1 MLGQIL
7 LWPHF
12 QNFTFQYC
20 FLRLRIHTICTL
32 HYWWSYEDKF
42 EWWDTF
48 LFSSSF
54 FQPFFGLFFSFFF
67 HPSLVFLETILRVD
81 GFPIVSVLGSCC
93 HHLLICTYVYPSTF
107 FRICW
112 DHLCRNTPNASTCF
126 YCSYLCASWA
136 VFLLLWWGLHSAS
149 TTTCTSVA
157 DSGHPWFSSQ
167 EIVSKIE
174 DAEIDAWDRTGEL
187 AIYPLSYHIPR

>member
-1 MLGQIL
+1 MFSFWPCPVRWSDFWEKNWTLLMLGQIL

-54 FQPFFGLFFSFFF
+54 FPTFFGLFFSFFF

-93 HHLLICTYVYPSTF
+93 HHLLICTYILP
-107 FRICW
+107 
-112 DHLCRNTPNASTCF
+112 
-126 YCSYLCASWA
+126 
-136 VFLLLWWGLHSAS
+136 HSFAFVETIS
-149 TTTCTSVA
+149 
-157 DSGHPWFSSQ
+157 
-167 EIVSKIE
+167 
-174 DAEIDAWDRTGEL
+174 AEIHLMPPPAFTAVISVPPGQSSSSSDEVCTVLLHVHLLQIQGTPDSLPKR
-187 AIYPLSYHIPR
+187 